1 MKFTVAKQEF
11 LRELQL
17 VQGVVER
24 KTTVPILSNL
34 LLEAEPD
41 WLRLTA
47 TDLEVSLRTSCPA
60 VVSKPGVVTLSA
72 RRLFDVVRNLPDA
85 ELRCEMIEP
94 NVVALHCERA
104 HYRIL
109 GLASDEFPQLAH
121 SESKGVDLGTGMLRE
136 MIDKAWFAITE
147 DDSRY
152 SLHGAKLELGG
163 KKVRMVATD
172 AHRLALVERPVKTD
186 LVASAIVPRKAL
198 GLIRTLAA
206 AEEGE
211 ANLAFERNHLF
222 YRHGER
228 LMVARLA
235 EGDFPNYERVLPKG
249 CDKVVVVSR
258 ELLLAALRRVVVL
271 ASERTKMVK
280 FRLGENLLTV
290 ESESAEVGE
299 AKDSVDTD
307 YSGPE
312 MEIAFNAQYL
322 VDFLQAV
329 QGGEV
334 RMELKDGESQALLL
348 PASEDEA
355 GYKYV
360 VMPMRI

>member
-1 MKFTVAKQEF
+1 MNFTVAKQEF

-24 KTTVPILSNL
+24 KSTVPILSNL
-34 LLEAEPD
+34 LLEADRE
-41 WLRLTA
+41 WLHLTA
-47 TDLEVSLRTSCPA
+47 TDLEVSLKTSCPA
-60 VVSKPGVVTLSA
+60 VVAAPGVVTLSA
-72 RRLFDVVRNLPDA
+72 RRLFDVVRNLPEA
-85 ELRCEMIEP
+85 ELRCEMLEP

-109 GLASDEFPQLAH
+109 GLASDEFPQLPRT
-121 SESKGVDLGTGMLRE
+121 ESRGVELSTAVLRE
-136 MIDKAWFAITE
+136 MIDKVWFAITE

-152 SLHGAKLELGG
+152 SLHGAKVEIGG
-163 KKVRMVATD
+163 QKLRMVATD
-172 AHRLALVERPVKTD
+172 AHRLALVERPTKSE
-186 LVASAIVPRKAL
+186 LQASAIVPRKAL
-198 GLIRTLAA
+198 GLIRTLAGV
-206 AEEGE
+206 EEGE

-249 CDKVVVVSR
+249 CDKVAVLAR
-258 ELLLAALRRVVVL
+258 EALLAALRRVVVL
-271 ASERTKMVK
+271 ASERTKLVK
-280 FRLGENLLTV
+280 FRLTENLISI

-299 AKDSVDTD
+299 AKDSVDAD
-307 YSGPE
+307 YHGPE
-312 MEIAFNAQYL
+312 LEIAFNAQYV
-322 VDFLQAV
+322 VDFLQVV
-329 QGGEV
+329 QGEEV
-334 RMELKDGESQALLL
+334 RLELKDGESQALLR
-348 PASEDEA
+348 PASEAEA

>member
-1 MKFTVAKQEF
+1 
-11 LRELQL
+11 
-17 VQGVVER
+17 
-24 KTTVPILSNL
+24 
-34 LLEAEPD
+34 
-41 WLRLTA
+41 
-47 TDLEVSLRTSCPA
+47 
-60 VVSKPGVVTLSA
+60 
-72 RRLFDVVRNLPDA
+72 
-85 ELRCEMIEP
+85 
-94 NVVALHCERA
+94 
-104 HYRIL
+104 
-109 GLASDEFPQLAH
+109 
-121 SESKGVDLGTGMLRE
+121 
-136 MIDKAWFAITE
+136 
-147 DDSRY
+147 
-152 SLHGAKLELGG
+152 
-163 KKVRMVATD
+163 
-172 AHRLALVERPVKTD
+172 VERPVKTD